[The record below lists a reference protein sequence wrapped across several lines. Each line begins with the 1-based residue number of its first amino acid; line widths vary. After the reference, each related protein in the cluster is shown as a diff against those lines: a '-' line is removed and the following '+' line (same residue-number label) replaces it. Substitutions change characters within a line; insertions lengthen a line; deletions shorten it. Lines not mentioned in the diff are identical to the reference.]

1 MKTEL
6 LIQLDGLA
14 RRAEQ
19 HVFVLVRFSAGLV
32 A

>member
-14 RRAEQ
+14 RRRDEL
-19 HVFVLVRFSAGLV
+19 VFVLVRQATV
-32 A
+32 WV